1 MTAGRA
7 GRVVGGVL
15 LVVPLVFVA
24 GCARELVTRGDDQL
38 VAGNYRA
45 ALAMYDQFLRSNA
58 QDAVSDRVRAT
69 RALLARYLQTEEE
82 AARARPELTDLRAEV
97 TRLRAALEKL
107 KAIDVQTEQKR

>member
-7 GRVVGGVL
+7 ARIVGGVL
-15 LVVPLVFVA
+15 LVVPLVLVS
-24 GCARELVTRGDDQL
+24 GCTRELVTRGDDQL
-38 VAGNYRA
+38 VAGNYRG
-45 ALAMYDQFLRSNA
+45 ALTMYDQFLRSNP
-58 QDAVSDRVRAT
+58 QDAVADRVRAT
-69 RALLARYLQTEEE
+69 RALLARYLQAEEE

>member
-7 GRVVGGVL
+7 ARIVGGVL
-15 LVVPLVFVA
+15 LVVPLVLVS
-24 GCARELVTRGDDQL
+24 GCTRELVTRGDDQL
-38 VAGNYRA
+38 VAGNYRG
-45 ALAMYDQFLRSNA
+45 ALTMYDQFLRSNP
-58 QDAVSDRVRAT
+58 QDAVADRVRAT
-69 RALLARYLQTEEE
+69 RALLARYLQALDD

>member
-7 GRVVGGVL
+7 ARIVGGVL
-15 LVVPLVFVA
+15 LVVPLVLVS
-24 GCARELVTRGDDQL
+24 GCTRELVTRGDDQL
-38 VAGNYRA
+38 VAGNYRG
-45 ALAMYDQFLRSNA
+45 ALASYDQFLRSNP

-69 RALLARYLQTEEE
+69 RALLARYLQAEEE

-107 KAIDVQTEQKR
+107 KAIDVRTEQKR

>member
-1 MTAGRA
+1 MTVGRA
-7 GRVVGGVL
+7 GRIVGGVL
-15 LVVPLVFVA
+15 LVLPLAFVS

>member
-45 ALAMYDQFLRSNA
+45 ALAMYDQFLRSNP